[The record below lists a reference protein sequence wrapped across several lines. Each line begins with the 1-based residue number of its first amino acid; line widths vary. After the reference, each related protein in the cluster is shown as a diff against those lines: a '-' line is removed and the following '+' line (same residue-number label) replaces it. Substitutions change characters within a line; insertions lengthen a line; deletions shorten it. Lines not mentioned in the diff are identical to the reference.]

1 MVLEAENLYK
11 VFGKTVIINGFSLG
25 IQKGQM
31 HAIIGP
37 NGAGKTT
44 LFNLFSGRHR
54 PTSGRIRLNGRDVT
68 GFAPYKLNRLGMSRS
83 FQITNIFPKLTVYE
97 NVRTVVMAKRH
108 IYFNFFR
115 SINSWKKLSAE
126 TNSLLEKTG
135 LADKRDVLAGNLAYG
150 GQRALE
156 IALTVA
162 SDPELILLDE
172 PTAGMSA
179 DETREAVRLI
189 GSVTQGKTLVIIEH
203 DMEVIFNLADIITV
217 IQYGE
222 VLATGAPEE
231 IRRDPR
237 VKEAYLGD
245 ESYAGTE

>member
-44 LFNLFSGRHR
+44 LFNLFSGRYR

>member
-25 IQKGQM
+25 IQKGQT

-44 LFNLFSGRHR
+44 LFNLFSGRYR

-126 TNSLLEKTG
+126 ANSLLEKTG

>member
-1 MVLEAENLYK
+1 MVLEAANLYK

-44 LFNLFSGRHR
+44 LFNLFSGRYR